1 VDAFPAG
8 QPYGFDNLMIDAV
21 NSGRRP
27 WIYPFSGFWLDIG
40 RPEDYQL
47 ANEQFTSLSKELG
60 IDEWSL

>member
-1 VDAFPAG
+1 
-8 QPYGFDNLMIDAV
+8 MIDAV
-21 NSGRRP
+21 NAGRRP